1 MYITALLAILLSL
14 IAVTSA
20 SQHNAQ
26 QPLHHSH
33 NTPTMSKSLNVF
45 KQPLALHS
53 THPMTGFLRTG
64 YCETPASDY
73 GNHAVAAEV
82 TEEFLDFSAK
92 QGNDLRPI
100 PGMKGGCK
108 WCLCVSRYVDCRLRL
123 CGEHRMSSRLGL
135 TLRPYRWRE
144 AFDAHKDHPLG
155 ASIVP
160 KIFLN
165 ATNEK
170 ALKKVSLDE
179 LKQFAADKQE

>member
-1 MYITALLAILLSL
+1 MYITALLGTLISLVAI
-14 IAVTSA
+14 TFA

-33 NTPTMSKSLNVF
+33 NAPTMSKSLNVF

-53 THPMTGFLRTG
+53 TSPMTGFMRNG
-64 YCETPASDY
+64 YCEVPASDY

-108 WCLCVSRYVDCRLRL
+108 WCLCVSRCVDFLVPLR
-123 CGEHRMSSRLGL
+123 
-135 TLRPYRWRE
+135 W
-144 AFDAHKDHPLG
+144 
-155 ASIVP
+155 I
-160 KIFLN
+160 
-165 ATNEK
+165 
-170 ALKKVSLDE
+170 
-179 LKQFAADKQE
+179 